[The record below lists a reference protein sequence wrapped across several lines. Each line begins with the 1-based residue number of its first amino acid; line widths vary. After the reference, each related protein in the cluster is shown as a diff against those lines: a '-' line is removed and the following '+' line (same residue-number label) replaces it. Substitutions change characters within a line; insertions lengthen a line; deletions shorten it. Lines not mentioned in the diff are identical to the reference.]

1 MKNQINY
8 LLFLILIFLG
18 CNSLIEEDI
27 PTQRSLVDNE
37 LASIVSK
44 GDLARLEQAIVTKNV
59 NSMDQNGFSLLMI
72 ASKEGHYNIVEYLV
86 KKGANINYKGGVE
99 AENTSLIL
107 SIRNKHKN
115 ISKFLIENGADVNL
129 ARNILVSGGYYRD
142 ITPLE
147 YAIDFQ
153 EEETVR
159 LLLEKGASPKG
170 LLSPFFG
177 NQKIY
182 NMVKKAGGTPRNDP

>member
-1 MKNQINY
+1 MKNQTNY
-8 LLFLILIFLG
+8 LIFLILIFLG
-18 CNSLIEEDI
+18 CNSLTEEEI
-27 PTQRSLVDNE
+27 PNQKSLVDNE
-37 LASIVSK
+37 LANIVST
-44 GDLARLEQAIVTKNV
+44 GDLGRLEQNILTKNV
-59 NSMDQNGFSLLMI
+59 NSTDGNGFSLLMI

-86 KKGANINYKGGVE
+86 KKGANINYKGGNE

-107 SIRNKHKN
+107 SIRYKHKN
-115 ISKFLIENGADVNL
+115 IYKFLIENGADVNL
-129 ARNILVSGGYYRD
+129 ARNVLVGGGYYRD

-153 EEETVR
+153 EEEAVR

-177 NQKIY
+177 NKKIY
-182 NMVKKAGGTPRNDP
+182 DMVKKAGGTPKNEQ